1 MKKTHLLLA
10 AGLAVGLAGC
20 ATGDKQELTQKT
32 VEYACGAGGEQP
44 LTVQYTFRGE
54 EAVSARVVH
63 MNQAVDM
70 MRVTAANADMVGNTF
85 RGGGY
90 TWVTGKFDRDD
101 VDEVDGNMLTMDSAP
116 AGAYG
121 AAPHGAAAHGG
132 APYGAATAPHGGY
145 AAGGAP
151 GSYPPAAHG
160 GYAPPQ
166 GAMAATGQP
175 GQLGTVLVRDCR
187 VS

>member
-116 AGAYG
+116 GAAYG
-121 AAPHGAAAHGG
+121 AA
-132 APYGAATAPHGGY
+132 TTPHGGY

-151 GSYPPAAHG
+151 G
-160 GYAPPQ
+160 GYAPSAHGSYAHPQ
-166 GAMAATGQP
+166 GAMAPAGQP
-175 GQLGTVLVRDCR
+175 GQLGTILARDCR